1 MRFMAIYTNG
11 TYVFITDDSGI
22 GNAHLEPSV
31 GEYQVEKL
39 SDLMI
44 RLIKKYTEWS
54 GSLFATQVSAF

>member
-44 RLIKKYTEWS
+44 RLIKKYTE
-54 GSLFATQVSAF
+54 